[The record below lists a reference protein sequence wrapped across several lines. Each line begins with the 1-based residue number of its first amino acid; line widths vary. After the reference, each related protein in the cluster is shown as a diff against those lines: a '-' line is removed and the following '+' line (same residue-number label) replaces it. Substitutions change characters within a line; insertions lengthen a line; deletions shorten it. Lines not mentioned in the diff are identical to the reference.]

1 MNQLGVHHSA
11 SFMEIADKYKRDV
24 GEFIRELEKLHKEIQ
39 EKNTSIKN
47 KDTEI
52 KQLNVYGGM
61 GAWQQE
67 RNILIQKIRKMQAQ
81 IATYETK
88 QQKLNDEL
96 EATKNSIKKLKQ
108 DIKQKQE
115 QIKSL
120 SKIKGRYKD
129 IKDAHK

>member
-1 MNQLGVHHSA
+1 MYYQLLDNHNNMKTSYDKLLLQNAQIIQEKCQLMNQLGVHHSA

-67 RNILIQKIRKMQAQ
+67 RNILIQKIRKMQA
-81 IATYETK
+81 
-88 QQKLNDEL
+88 
-96 EATKNSIKKLKQ
+96 
-108 DIKQKQE
+108 
-115 QIKSL
+115 
-120 SKIKGRYKD
+120 
-129 IKDAHK
+129 